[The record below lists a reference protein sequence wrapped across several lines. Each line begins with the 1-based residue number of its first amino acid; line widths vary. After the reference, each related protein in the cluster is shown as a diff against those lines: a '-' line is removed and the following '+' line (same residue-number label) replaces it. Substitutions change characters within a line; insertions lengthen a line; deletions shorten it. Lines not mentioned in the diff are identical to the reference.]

1 MWYTSVKEKPPLC
14 GASGGYRMKEK
25 MGSLP
30 VTAAALVC
38 ALLGLSLRAA
48 GRSGRAGALIAVSAC
63 VTLAAAVYALL
74 VQKERDYACVFEKSL
89 FDAAASCLG
98 ALLIGVGCALEA
110 LNGAGAGRYIAV
122 LGVLSALALI
132 RAAALRWSGRKPGA
146 GWFAPMIVYYL
157 AKLFFDYRQ
166 WMLDPAILDYCFML
180 FAMLLFLLASYYAAV
195 FSFDRGGRRMLLFSA
210 AGGVYFGAVSI
221 PGADLAHTLLFA
233 GSILCLLAYL
243 WQAATV
249 KTPAPEEPAQPDAQ
263 EGK

>member
-1 MWYTSVKEKPPLC
+1 
-14 GASGGYRMKEK
+14 MKEK

-48 GRSGRAGALIAVSAC
+48 GRSGGAGALIAVSAC

-74 VQKERDYACVFEKSL
+74 AQKERDYACVFEKSL

-110 LNGAGAGRYIAV
+110 LNGAGTGRYIAV
-122 LGVLSALALI
+122 LGALSALALI

-195 FSFDRGGRRMLLFSA
+195 FSFDRGGRLFRSRLDSRRRPCAHAAVCGQHSLPAGVSLAGGNGQDARAGGACA
-210 AGGVYFGAVSI
+210 AGCTGRKVRQQI
-221 PGADLAHTLLFA
+221 
-233 GSILCLLAYL
+233 
-243 WQAATV
+243 
-249 KTPAPEEPAQPDAQ
+249 
-263 EGK
+263 

>member
-1 MWYTSVKEKPPLC
+1 M
-14 GASGGYRMKEK
+14 
-25 MGSLP
+25 
-30 VTAAALVC
+30 
-38 ALLGLSLRAA
+38 
-48 GRSGRAGALIAVSAC
+48 
-63 VTLAAAVYALL
+63 
-74 VQKERDYACVFEKSL
+74 
-89 FDAAASCLG
+89 LG
-98 ALLIGVGCALEA
+98 A
-110 LNGAGAGRYIAV
+110 
-122 LGVLSALALI
+122 LSALALI
-132 RAAALRWSGRKPGA
+132 RAAALRWAGRKPGA

-221 PGADLAHTLLFA
+221 PGADLAHTLLFV

>member
-1 MWYTSVKEKPPLC
+1 
-14 GASGGYRMKEK
+14 MKEK

-48 GRSGRAGALIAVSAC
+48 GRSGGVGALIAVSAC

-74 VQKERDYACVFEKSL
+74 AQKERDYACVFEKSL

-122 LGVLSALALI
+122 LGALSALALI
-132 RAAALRWSGRKPGA
+132 RAAALRWAGRKPGA

-180 FAMLLFLLASYYAAV
+180 FAMLLFRLDPRRRPCAHAAV
-195 FSFDRGGRRMLLFSA
+195 CGQHSLPAGVSLAGGNGQDARAGGACA
-210 AGGVYFGAVSI
+210 AGCTGRKVRQQI
-221 PGADLAHTLLFA
+221 
-233 GSILCLLAYL
+233 
-243 WQAATV
+243 
-249 KTPAPEEPAQPDAQ
+249 
-263 EGK
+263 

>member
-1 MWYTSVKEKPPLC
+1 
-14 GASGGYRMKEK
+14 MKEK

-48 GRSGRAGALIAVSAC
+48 GRSGGVGALIAVSAC

-74 VQKERDYACVFEKSL
+74 AQKERDYACVFEKSL

-98 ALLIGVGCALEA
+98 AL
-110 LNGAGAGRYIAV
+110 
-122 LGVLSALALI
+122 SALALI
-132 RAAALRWSGRKPGA
+132 RAAALRWAGRKPGA

-221 PGADLAHTLLFA
+221 PGADLAHTLLFV

>member
-1 MWYTSVKEKPPLC
+1 
-14 GASGGYRMKEK
+14 MKEK

-48 GRSGRAGALIAVSAC
+48 GRSGGVGALIAVSAC

-74 VQKERDYACVFEKSL
+74 AQKERDYACVFEKSL

-122 LGVLSALALI
+122 LGALSALALI
-132 RAAALRWSGRKPGA
+132 RAAALRWAGRKPGA

-157 AKLFFDYRQ
+157 AKLFF
-166 WMLDPAILDYCFML
+166 
-180 FAMLLFLLASYYAAV
+180 
-195 FSFDRGGRRMLLFSA
+195 
-210 AGGVYFGAVSI
+210 GAVSI
-221 PGADLAHTLLFA
+221 PGADLAHTLLFV